1 MAHVSKEQSQALSQV
16 RLKADILSLETVH
29 KLWVL
34 PCKAAQVSEIDI
46 QSLLFFSF
54 QGLCKALVITNLG
67 IRLVIQV
74 CVCLIVRVLRTQHKP
89 AQKSQ
94 RDQSENSPR
103 DQD

>member
-46 QSLLFFSF
+46 
-54 QGLCKALVITNLG
+54 
-67 IRLVIQV
+67 
-74 CVCLIVRVLRTQHKP
+74 
-89 AQKSQ
+89 
-94 RDQSENSPR
+94 
-103 DQD
+103 